1 MPLNERGRGQA
12 IVIGGSM
19 AGLLSAR
26 VLSEHFEKV
35 IILERDRL
43 PEGPEARKSAPQA
56 RHIHALLEAGLKA
69 LDELFPT
76 LVREL
81 VREGSDLIDMARD
94 AAWFQS
100 GSWKVRYEGGPQTI
114 LVSRPFLEWKV
125 RGQVTALPN
134 VELRQGYGVEELLM
148 DASRTRVTGVKVAG
162 PEGEQTLEGEL
173 VVDTSGR
180 GSRAPQWLEAL
191 GYGRP
196 EEEQVGIELG
206 YTSRFYER
214 PAGFDEWKI
223 LAVSGRAPE
232 SRRAGFIAN
241 VEGGRWIV
249 SLNGYFGDHAPTDDA
264 GFLEFAR
271 GLPTPHIHEYIR
283 HAKPLTPAVS
293 HKIPTSRW
301 MHYET
306 MARFPEGFVLLG
318 DTVCSLNPVFG
329 QGMTVISLGARL
341 LGEHVARA
349 RTSPGGLRQG
359 LARGFQ
365 KELGK
370 IVGLCW
376 FLTTTMDL
384 AYPEARG
391 KRPFGLK
398 AVQWSVQ
405 NMIDLTSLDAKSCHA
420 FYEVLHMR
428 KGMEGLLQP
437 GFAAALMA
445 YNLKSLLV
453 PREQRANLTTLPPP
467 PGRSTPPAPPAAP
480 RERDAA

>member
-1 MPLNERGRGQA
+1 MQSNERGAGHA

-26 VLSEHFEKV
+26 VLSEQFEKV
-35 IILERDRL
+35 IVLERDPL
-43 PEGPEARKSAPQA
+43 PAGPEARKSAPQG
-56 RHIHALLEAGLKA
+56 RHIHALLETGVNI
-69 LDELFPT
+69 LDGLFPGM
-76 LVREL
+76 LQEL
-81 VREGSDLIDMARD
+81 EREGADLIDMARD
-94 AAWFQS
+94 AAWLQS
-100 GSWKVRYEGGPQTI
+100 GSWKVRFEGGPRSI

-125 RGQVTALPN
+125 RGQVSALPN
-134 VELRQGYGVEELLM
+134 VEVWQGHGVEELLM
-148 DASRTRVTGVKVAG
+148 DAARTRVTGVKVKG
-162 PEGEQTLEGEL
+162 PDGERVLEGGL

-180 GSRAPQWLEAL
+180 GSRAPQWLETL

-196 EEEQVGIELG
+196 EEEQVGIDVG
-206 YTSRFYER
+206 YTSRLYER

-223 LAVSGRAPE
+223 LAVSGRAPAA
-232 SRRAGFIAN
+232 RRSGFIAN

-249 SLNGYFGDHAPTDDA
+249 SLNGYFGDHAPTDEA

-271 GLPTPHIHEYIR
+271 GMPSPHIYEYIR
-283 HAKPLTPAVS
+283 HAKPLTAPVS
-293 HKIPTSRW
+293 HKVPTSRW
-301 MHYET
+301 LHYEK

-318 DTVCSLNPVFG
+318 DTVCALNPVFG
-329 QGMTVISLGARL
+329 QGMTVACMGAKL

-349 RTSPGGLRQG
+349 RTSPGGLYQG
-359 LARGFQ
+359 LARHFQ
-365 KELGK
+365 KDLGK

-384 AYPEARG
+384 AYPETRG

-437 GFAAALMA
+437 GFVAALMA

-453 PREQRANLTTLPPP
+453 PREQRANLTTLPPA
-467 PGRSTPPAPPAAP
+467 PGGRTPPAAP
-480 RERDAA
+480 GKQDVAA